1 MPALRSAATATVA
14 GLHCSRHHFN
24 DPRARF
30 CAACGVSMAQ
40 ASLLLVEGPRPSLG
54 VLVFTDGASV
64 PLDRTV
70 LVGREAPNDPRVRR
84 GAAVGLT
91 LGDRAGHLSRLHAEV
106 RLDGWDVHLVDHAS
120 TNGTFVYD
128 VARRTWHRLA
138 PNHPYVLTPGAS
150 LAFGRYTAM
159 FASSLRP
166 ASA

>member
-1 MPALRSAATATVA
+1 MPAVRTATTT
-14 GLHCSRHHFN
+14 GLFCSRQHFN

-30 CAACGVSMAQ
+30 CAYCGVSMAQ

-54 VLVFTDGASV
+54 VLVFTDGTAV

-70 LVGREAPNDPRVRR
+70 LVGRDTPNDARVRR
-84 GAAVGLT
+84 GEAVGLT

-106 RLDGWDVHLVDHAS
+106 RLEGWEVQLVDHAS

-128 VARRTWHRLA
+128 ERHRTWHRLA
-138 PNHPYVLTPGAS
+138 PNHPYLLTPGAS

-159 FASSLRP
+159 FASPLRP
-166 ASA
+166 AAA